1 MFLTQS
7 RNIKALSILVS
18 LLLLIALLAFSFSL
32 DRSSGQ
38 SPKASAEPNPIPRE
52 NQLPGTRAWLI
63 TNPAPYDATTH
74 RAPGIEGYA
83 SATSVSAGDI
93 LSFSVSTTQPH
104 FTVNIYR
111 LGWYQGL
118 GGRLL
123 RTIPNLQGHFY
134 PMPPMDPQTG
144 LVDAN
149 WPASFTL
156 KIDPGWVTGMYVAKF
171 TAANGL
177 EGCAPFVVRST
188 RLTTFAFIHGDSTDQ
203 AYNPWGGK
211 SLYEFNSTGQKRA
224 YKVSFNRPLLD
235 QAGFGNLLYWEY
247 PMIRWLEKNG
257 YDIGFLSTE
266 DIHSDGAPLKNYKG
280 ILIVGHNEY
289 WSKQMRDNLESA
301 VQSGVNLAAFAG
313 DTMGWQIRYE
323 PSVAQGRGLAN
334 RIIVCFKDSSLDPL
348 SGKVNNQVTVSFKDR
363 LIRRPTQSLLG
374 EMSGGNFDVR
384 TSYDW
389 VVADASSWIFIG
401 TGLKNGDHLPGLVG
415 YEYDKV
421 FTGYPTPSGLDILA
435 SSPVHRIQPNAADI
449 ANATLY
455 RASSGAQVFDAGTIH
470 WSWGLDPF
478 NYVDGHKIGRAHV

>member
-1 MFLTQS
+1 MA
-7 RNIKALSILVS
+7 NNKP
-18 LLLLIALLAFSFSL
+18 
-32 DRSSGQ
+32 RS
-38 SPKASAEPNPIPRE
+38 
-52 NQLPGTRAWLI
+52 
-63 TNPAPYDATTH
+63 YDYTTL
-74 RAPGIEGYA
+74 RSPGIEGYA
-83 SATSVSAGDI
+83 WATSVGAGDV

-134 PMPPMDPQTG
+134 LTPPLDPQTG

-156 KIDPGWVTGMYVAKF
+156 RIDPTWVTGMYVAKF
-171 TAANGL
+171 TATNGL

-188 RLTTFAFIHGDSTDQ
+188 RLTALAFIHGDSTDQ

-211 SLYEFNSTGQKRA
+211 SLYEFNSTRHKRA

-235 QAGFGNLLYWEY
+235 QAGSGNLLYWEY
-247 PMIRWLEKNG
+247 PMIRWLEENG
-257 YDIGFLSTE
+257 YDVGYLSTE
-266 DIHSDGAPLKNYKG
+266 DIQSDGALLKNYKG

-301 VQSGVNLAAFAG
+301 VQGGVNLAAFAG

-323 PSVAQGRGLAN
+323 PSFAQKRGLTN
-334 RIIVCFKDSSLDPL
+334 RIIVCYKDSALDPL
-348 SGKVNNQVTVSFKDR
+348 SGKVNNQVTVTFKDPF
-363 LIRRPTQSLLG
+363 IHRPTESLLG
-374 EMSGGNFDVR
+374 EMSGGNFDFK

-389 VVADASSWIFIG
+389 VVADASSWIFTG
-401 TGLKNGDHLPGLVG
+401 TGLRNGDHLPGLVG

-421 FTGYPTPSGLDILA
+421 FTGYPTPPGLDIVA
-435 SSPVHRIQPNAADI
+435 SSPVHRIQPNTADV

-455 RASSGAQVFDAGTIH
+455 KASSGAQVFDAGTIH
-470 WSWGLDPF
+470 WSWGLDSF
-478 NYVDGHKIGRAHV
+478 NLADGHANVVSQGAQVITQNILNNFLAASPPA